1 MTSELPP
8 IALFGYDSSPFT
20 TKIRL
25 TLRLMQIP
33 YTFVL
38 VPSMMPRPILV
49 DNFNLTYRKIPVLAI
64 GKEIIVDTSLIMEWL
79 HSHPYLCAFRDMG
92 REVHHDA
99 KGRALARLL
108 SSYVTD
114 RPLFR
119 LTTGLIPSVVW
130 RTHFGKDRAGL
141 IGHALDADKLEK
153 KVPQNLAGLDT
164 FLSVVEPLFA
174 ELGKG
179 NSGWILGDEEPSAAD
194 LSFYYQLDWGD
205 KISRGEGIN
214 DLTGGEAGNGIG
226 EGMREVFNQKRYP
239 GLWAWFG
246 RFRQYLEALPNQ
258 ETRIE
263 KGDEQGVEDLM
274 SRLAAS
280 ARSEEV
286 PLLPTSTQLQTK
298 LEARNGLEV
307 GELVKVMPDDTGFN
321 DPTIGM
327 LLALSPEEVVIEPSS
342 PEAVD
347 KAGRKAR
354 VGGLRLHF
362 PRIGFRVVRVKPSK
376 L

>member
-79 HSHPYLCAFRDMG
+79 HSHPYLRAFRDVG

>member
-79 HSHPYLCAFRDMG
+79 HSHPYLRAFRDVG

-342 PEAVD
+342 PEAVG